1 MTAILGELLNAA
13 RGLRRSPGFTLLV
26 VLVLAVGLG
35 STIFMFGA
43 IKGFI
48 LEPLPFPES
57 NRIMHLETS
66 NLARGEDSLE
76 VHQLDYLDW
85 REQQRSFTGLAAFYT
100 GTVNLA
106 GAGAERP
113 ERFDGAFITGNA
125 FDVLKAR
132 AFLGR
137 TLNDRDSR
145 PGGPEVVLLSHAT
158 WMHRYNGDRGIVG
171 RTIRVNAHDATVVGV
186 MPEGFAFPINQD
198 VWVPL
203 RIDPATL
210 EARDAGNTLEV
221 FGRLRDGVTREQ
233 ALADVDAIT
242 RHLADEYPETDKGL
256 AAVVKPYTEEFVSQ
270 QTRSALYTMFA
281 AVLLVLVMSC
291 ANTANLLLVRATRR
305 GRELAVRS
313 ALGASRRRLVG
324 RVLAESLLLSLA
336 ASAVA
341 VVLADRGGMWTMNV
355 LRSGDATIPYWV
367 DTATDSTV
375 VLFAFG
381 AALLTTML
389 AGLLP
394 ALRGTRVAVMESLK
408 DGSGRTTGSRVGRL
422 SRGLVMFE
430 ISLSCV
436 LLVCAGLMLRSLVNL
451 DQRDYGAD
459 THGVLVGRMG
469 LFEEQYPT
477 PESRDRFFE
486 QLTSKLAR
494 EPGVE
499 QATVATS
506 LPGMQEYYTKFA
518 VTGEGDLDEQY
529 EHGEWMNWAATTP
542 GYFDLL
548 KIPLLRGRV
557 YDQRDRADTE
567 PVAVVTR
574 SFAEKAWPGGDA
586 VGRQVAL
593 NYSDDP
599 KQLRTVIGVVDDV
612 HLSQADDQD
621 RGAIFLPMSQN
632 PMRFATAAVR
642 TAGDPLAFG
651 STMRATVQA
660 QDPDT
665 PVYWL
670 RTLDYWVANGG
681 QTDRLVA
688 VHFQIFGAIALL
700 LAAVGMYGVLAYSV
714 AQRTREIGVRRALGA
729 GDGRIL
735 RNMARQTLWQLAIG
749 LGVGLVLAAGFAR
762 LMAGMLTEVDVLD
775 PATYLGVLGVLAL
788 VTAFAAAVPTWRA
801 LRVNPVEALRYE

>member
-1 MTAILGELLNAA
+1 MIAMFQELLNAA
-13 RGLRRSPGFTLLV
+13 RGLRRAPGFTLLV

-57 NRIMHLETS
+57 SRIMHLETN

-85 REQQRSFTGLAAFYT
+85 QEQQRSFTDLAAFYT

-106 GAGAERP
+106 GAGADRP

-125 FDVLKAR
+125 FSVLETR
-132 AFLGR
+132 AYLGR
-137 TLNDRDSR
+137 TLKDRDSR
-145 PGGPEVVLLSHAT
+145 VGGPDVVLLSYAT
-158 WMHRYNGDRGIVG
+158 WMHRYDGDREIVG
-171 RTIRVNAHDATVVGV
+171 KNIRVNAHDATVVGV
-186 MPEGFAFPINQD
+186 MPKGFAFPINQD

-203 RIDPATL
+203 RIDPAAL
-210 EARDAGNTLEV
+210 NSRDDGTTLEV
-221 FGRLRDGVTREQ
+221 FGRLREGVSRDQ
-233 ALADVDAIT
+233 ALADMNAIT
-242 RHLADEYPETDKGL
+242 HHLAEQYPEADEGL
-256 AAVVKPYTEEFVSQ
+256 GAVVKPYTEEFVSR

-281 AVLLVLVMSC
+281 AVLLVLVMAC

-336 ASAVA
+336 ACAIA
-341 VVLADRGGMWTMNV
+341 VVLADRGGVWTMNV

-367 DTATDSTV
+367 DTSTDFTV
-375 VLFAFG
+375 VLFALG
-381 AALLTTML
+381 AALLTTLL

-394 ALRGTRVAVMESLK
+394 ALRCTSVAVVESLK
-408 DGSGRTTGSRVGRL
+408 DGSGRTTGGRVGRL

-436 LLVCAGLMLRSLVNL
+436 LLVCAGLMLRSLVNI
-451 DQRDYGAD
+451 DQRHFGAD

-486 QLTSKLAR
+486 QLGSKLQR
-494 EPGVE
+494 QPGVE
-499 QATVATS
+499 QAAVATS

-518 VTGEGDLDEQY
+518 VGGAGDLAEQY
-529 EHGEWMNWAATTP
+529 EHGEWMNWAVTTP

-557 YDQRDRADTE
+557 YDQGDRADTE

-574 SFAEKAWPGGDA
+574 TFAEKAWPDGDA
-586 VGRQVAL
+586 VGRQIAL
-593 NYSDDP
+593 NYSNDP

-612 HLSQADDQD
+612 HLSQADDRD
-621 RGAIFLPMSQN
+621 RGAVFIPMSQN
-632 PMRFATAAVR
+632 PVRFATAAVR
-642 TAGDPLAFG
+642 TAGDPMAFG
-651 STMRATVQA
+651 QTMRATVQA

-670 RTLDYWVANGG
+670 QTLDYWVANGG

-688 VHFQIFGAIALL
+688 VHFQIFGAMALL

-729 GDGRIL
+729 DDGRIL
-735 RNMARQTLWQLAIG
+735 RNMARVTLWQLGIG
-749 LGVGLVLAAGFAR
+749 LGAGLLLAAGFAR
-762 LMAGMLTEVDVLD
+762 LMAGMLTEVDPTD
-775 PATYLGVLGVLAL
+775 PATYLGVLGTLAL
-788 VTAFAAAVPTWRA
+788 VAAVSAAIPTWRA
-801 LRVNPVEALRYE
+801 LRINPVEALRYE